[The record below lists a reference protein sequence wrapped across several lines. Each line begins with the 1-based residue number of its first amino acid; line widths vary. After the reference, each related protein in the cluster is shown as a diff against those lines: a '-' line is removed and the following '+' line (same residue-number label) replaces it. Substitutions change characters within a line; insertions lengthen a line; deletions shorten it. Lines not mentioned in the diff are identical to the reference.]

1 MPVNSRKR
9 KREENENAEDEA
21 PIPAALIRSKKKA
34 KKGKSKSKSQATRKG
49 KKRKGDEETNPQKK
63 SKKETPSK
71 TQIQSN
77 GPKVGKDSMD
87 FVDPAIFKKT
97 ENQTSTKTSKVTPIS
112 SIPPSSVP
120 QRVGFDVTP
129 KSTRSPIKRRVTPF
143 PRKQN
148 LNTPISQEDT
158 RRGTFRRLTKEDIER
173 ESEGLADDNEDKAES
188 KSKKWFSNVDWK
200 RIKSACATCA
210 LVLVVLLVCAII
222 FPMFLIDN
230 PLSTSRALL
239 KTRLETW
246 LVNELAK
253 DKGMS
258 ECHGAPSYGMSKHD
272 AIEGAMKKFRFDEEM
287 IRDAL
292 DEVLIDKTNAVNFNG
307 RILTTS
313 ADSIKTKEC
322 KKKDKFIENM
332 RKESINILRIMEGE
346 KQCENERFE
355 VNNVEDKLT
364 FTQARVR
371 RELFK
376 KFDFMTQHY
385 FDELFELMVSRLN
398 NFSDEL
404 RIDESMDL
412 YTTNAPSYT
421 YVCQFE
427 FWLAKNKFLIAGIC
441 VFIFGC
447 AYLWYKTR
455 KTSRIGAEAKKVF
468 AEVVEQLENKSR
480 TVSTWVPI
488 SHLKDLVHE
497 NGDLEVW
504 AEVEKM
510 VAKSKQINKGVEMV
524 DGMEQKC
531 WKVKL
536 HHS

>member
-1 MPVNSRKR
+1 MPVNTRKR
-9 KREENENAEDEA
+9 KREENEDAEDEA

-34 KKGKSKSKSQATRKG
+34 KKGKSKSKSKATRKG

-77 GPKVGKDSMD
+77 GPKVDKDLMD
-87 FVDPAIFKKT
+87 FVDPMLFKKT

-148 LNTPISQEDT
+148 LNTPVTQEDT

-173 ESEGLADDNEDKAES
+173 ESEGLADENQDKAGAES
-188 KSKKWFSNVDWK
+188 AKWFSNVDWK
-200 RIKSACATCA
+200 RIKNACATCA

-239 KTRLETW
+239 KTRLESW

-258 ECHGAPSYGMSKHD
+258 ECQGGTYYGMSKED
-272 AIEGAMKKFRFDEEM
+272 AIDGASKKFRFDQEM
-287 IRDAL
+287 IREAL
-292 DEVLIDKTNAVNFNG
+292 DEILKDKENAVEYNS
-307 RILTTS
+307 RLITTS
-313 ADSIKTKEC
+313 ADPIKTKEC

-332 RKESINILRIMEGE
+332 HKECINILRRKEGE
-346 KQCENERFE
+346 KQCELNTEKRLWFPKEE
-355 VNNVEDKLT
+355 V
-364 FTQARVR
+364 RY
-371 RELFK
+371 ELFQ

-385 FDELFELMVSRLN
+385 FDELFDSMVSKLN
-398 NFSDEL
+398 NRASDQL
-404 RIDESMDL
+404 RIDGIDM
-412 YTTNAPSYT
+412 YTTAAPTYT

-427 FWLAKNKFLIAGIC
+427 LWLAKKKYIIAGLFL
-441 VFIFGC
+441 VIFGC
-447 AYLWYKTR
+447 FYLWYKNR
-455 KTSRIGAEAKKVF
+455 KTTRIGAEAKKVF
-468 AEVVEQLENKSR
+468 QEVVEQLENKSR
-480 TVSTWVPI
+480 SVSTWVPI

-497 NGDLEVW
+497 DGDPEVW